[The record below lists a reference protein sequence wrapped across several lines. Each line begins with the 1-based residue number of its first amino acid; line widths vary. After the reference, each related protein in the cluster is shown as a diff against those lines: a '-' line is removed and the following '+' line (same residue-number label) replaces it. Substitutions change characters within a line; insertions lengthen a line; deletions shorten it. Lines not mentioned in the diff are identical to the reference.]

1 MKRLKKQFNDI
12 RLGRVSIQR
21 EALKARVT
29 RTRLE
34 RRNYKELR
42 AVFSK
47 WLNGQAYMYRE
58 FGVYEPVAASLALRE
73 ALLPTMQQHI
83 KRVFAVIY
91 EGNEQRYFSVK
102 QEALVFGRNQDI
114 DLIVARYFQGRIDF
128 LDGLSARLSEK
139 IKRIIEEG
147 QLDGDSLQV
156 ISRRLVNTVGALT
169 LSRAATIARTETH
182 SAASFAHDQYYET
195 VQADTGIEMKK
206 KWVATND
213 ERTRSTHFEMNSK
226 PSIDMSE
233 KFEVGGVRMKY
244 AGDPAGGPKN
254 VINCRCNIIYLDARD
269 MEED

>member
-1 MKRLKKQFNDI
+1 MKRQKKQFNDI

-29 RTRLE
+29 RDRLE
-34 RRNYKELR
+34 RRNFKELR

-58 FGVYEPVAASLALRE
+58 FGVYEPVAASMALRE
-73 ALLPTMQQHI
+73 SLIPIMQQHI
-83 KRVFAVIY
+83 KRIFAVVY

-114 DLIVARYFQGRIDF
+114 DILVSRYFTGRIDF
-128 LDGLSARLSEK
+128 LDGLSARLSEQ
-139 IKRIIEEG
+139 IKKIIEEG
-147 QLDGDSLQV
+147 QLEGQSLPE
-156 ISRRLVNTVGALT
+156 ISRTLVTRVGALT
-169 LSRAATIARTETH
+169 MRRAALIARTETH
-182 SAASFAHDQYYET
+182 GAASFANDQYYQT
-195 VQADTGIEMKK
+195 VQDDTGIEMKK

-213 ERTRSTHFEMNSK
+213 ERTRPDHFAMNAK

-233 KFEVGGVRMKY
+233 KFEVGGARMKH
-244 AGDPAGGPKN
+244 AGDPAGGAKN